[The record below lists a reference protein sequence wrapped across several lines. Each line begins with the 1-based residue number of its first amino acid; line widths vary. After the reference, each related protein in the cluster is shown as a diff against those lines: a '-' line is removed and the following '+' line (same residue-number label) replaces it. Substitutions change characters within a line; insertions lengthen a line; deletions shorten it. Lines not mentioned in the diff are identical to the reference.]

1 MSESLVE
8 GGTQLKTRGRIW
20 KRLRSPRINSKE
32 SIPPAYVA
40 LRSGMSNRVVVPA
53 RQGGN
58 RFLGS
63 LKRLQIR
70 ARLLRFLV
78 KHVLF
83 FFLLLVCLCVC
94 LPACLRVC
102 LSVCMFVCLFVDC
115 TVYRDQYCK
124 ISNLDMVFVAY
135 V

>member
-40 LRSGMSNRVVVPA
+40 LRSGTSNRVVVPA
-53 RQGGN
+53 RQGEN

-70 ARLLRFLV
+70 AQFVMISREACFIFLSG
-78 KHVLF
+78 F
-83 FFLLLVCLCVC
+83 CVC
-94 LPACLRVC
+94 VC
-102 LSVCMFVCLFVDC
+102 V
-115 TVYRDQYCK
+115 R
-124 ISNLDMVFVAY
+124 
-135 V
+135 